1 MDHYQLFIDG
11 EFVDAKDG
19 KVYETIDPGNDKV
32 IATVAQA
39 GMADAEEAIM
49 AARRSFDSGVWSRLT
64 PAARAQ
70 KVYDFA
76 DQINTMAL
84 RLAVTESM
92 DAGQVINFAKVTPLG
107 FGANMMKDLANYAS
121 FKFPWEEE
129 IKVQGNPFDF
139 GRDYIRREPVG
150 VCVGI
155 IPWNFPMVMAFWKI
169 GQAIIMGNSVV
180 LKPASVTPLTALI
193 IAEASKIAGIPR
205 GVINVIPGPGGS
217 LGKVLCTHP
226 EVDKISF
233 TGSTEVGRE
242 IMQLASG
249 TVKKVTLELGGKSAN
264 IILDDADMDHAIDG
278 AAFGTFFHMGQVCE
292 SGTRVLVHSKIYDEF
307 VEKFKKRA
315 EALRVGYQLL
325 PTTHQGPLVSHEQL
339 GTVDG
344 YVQLGKQEGATLIT
358 GGKRIEVPGIK
369 GGCYYAPTVFA
380 DVKNDMRIAQEEIF
394 GPVVSLIK
402 FDSDEEAVA
411 IANQSIYGLGGGVF
425 SNNTARAEHMAR
437 QVRTGTMWINN
448 YHYFGH
454 FCPFGG
460 YKQSGVGRELGRSG
474 LEEYTQI
481 KRIHVTSFAHSE
493 SNYTMSALISDKK
506 SLQKYIYNCPTK
518 INAGHGSLASIAK
531 EVVDLGCSRAL
542 ILTDPGIVA
551 AGLTQLARD
560 ALSDFCVG
568 VFDNI
573 PQDTNLETVDAAVE
587 MARQLKADCIVSVG
601 GGSVI
606 DTAKAVCTTL
616 KNGGCCNDNISWSR
630 LHEPQTPHIVIPTTS
645 GTGSEVT
652 WAAVINNKTAGR
664 KSYIIESRLAPNV
677 AILDPRFT
685 MTLPA
690 RLTAG
695 TAMDAMTH
703 AVEALTT
710 ITTNPICDGLALHA
724 IRLIRENL
732 PIAVKDGQNEAARLN
747 LAAASTMAGCAFTIS
762 FVALAHSM
770 AHTIGHLYGV
780 PHGEACGLVLPK
792 VMRFNVDHAM
802 DKLVLIAQS
811 LGVNIF
817 GMDKREAALA
827 AAAEIEKLMREVGHP
842 LTLRE
847 VGVPEEGLMECSMHA
862 MGDPVT
868 LYNARPVASPE
879 EILGLYKQVY

>member
-1 MDHYQLFIDG
+1 LDHYQLFIDG

-292 SGTRVLVHSKIYDEF
+292 SGTRVLVHAKIYDEF

>member
-1 MDHYQLFIDG
+1 LDHYQLFIDG

-205 GVINVIPGPGGS
+205 GVINVIPGPGGA
-217 LGKVLCTHP
+217 LGQVLCTHP

-264 IILDDADMDHAIDG
+264 IILDDADMDHAVDG

-292 SGTRVLVHSKIYDEF
+292 SGTRVLVHAKIYDEF

-315 EALRVGYQLL
+315 EALLVGYQLL

-339 GTVDG
+339 ATVDG

-358 GGKRIEVPGIK
+358 GGKRIEIPGIK

-380 DVKNDMRIAQEEIF
+380 DVKNDMRIAREEIF

-460 YKQSGVGRELGRSG
+460 YKQSGVGRELGHSG

-551 AGLTQLARD
+551 AGLTKLARD

-664 KSYIIESRLAPNV
+664 KSYIIESRLAPNI

-868 LYNARPVASPE
+868 LYNARPVAGPE
-879 EILGLYKQVY
+879 EILELYKQVY

>member
-1 MDHYQLFIDG
+1 LDHYQLFIDG

-205 GVINVIPGPGGS
+205 GVINVIPGPGGA
-217 LGKVLCTHP
+217 LGQVLCTHP

-264 IILDDADMDHAIDG
+264 IILDDADMDHAVDG

-292 SGTRVLVHSKIYDEF
+292 SGTRVLVHAKIYDEF

-339 GTVDG
+339 ATVDG

-358 GGKRIEVPGIK
+358 GGKRIEIPGIK

-380 DVKNDMRIAQEEIF
+380 DVKNDMRIAREEIF

-460 YKQSGVGRELGRSG
+460 YKQSGVGRELGHSG

-551 AGLTQLARD
+551 AGLTKLARD

-664 KSYIIESRLAPNV
+664 KSYIIESRLAPNI

-868 LYNARPVASPE
+868 LYNARPVAGPE
-879 EILGLYKQVY
+879 EILELYKQVY